1 MLAGWRKVFLAIAA
15 MAAVG
20 AVLGLLIGALTE
32 NYLLWIGLMAGTG
45 AVAGI
50 ALGYGLLPES

>member
-1 MLAGWRKVFLAIAA
+1 MLASWRKVFLAIAA

-20 AVLGLLIGALTE
+20 AVLGVLIGALTE

>member
-20 AVLGLLIGALTE
+20 AVLGVLIGALTD

-50 ALGYGLLPES
+50 GLAYGLLPES

>member
-1 MLAGWRKVFLAIAA
+1 MRAGWMKVILAVAGT
-15 MAAVG
+15 AAVG
-20 AVLGLLIGALTE
+20 AILGLLIGALTE
-32 NYLLWIGLMAGTG
+32 NYLLWIGLMAGAG